1 MNLTTTT
8 KQTNK
13 HIHTHARRNNKIAFH
28 ARQSDGFEKTHAHT
42 HEKKMKNGI
51 IYNEMEKK
59 EDEKSIRIGEERI
72 EMMKRMKMRKKNN
85 LSLE

>member
-1 MNLTTTT
+1 
-8 KQTNK
+8 
-13 HIHTHARRNNKIAFH
+13 
-28 ARQSDGFEKTHAHT
+28 
-42 HEKKMKNGI
+42 MKNGI